1 MEVFAVFSSVSGHSA
16 SGSAMPA
23 PVTPAMFFRGNTL
36 KYTYEFSFKF
46 YSLGEKK
53 QGK

>member
-1 MEVFAVFSSVSGHSA
+1 MGVCAVFSSVSGHSA
-16 SGSAMPA
+16 SGSALPA
-23 PVTPAMFFRGNTL
+23 PVAPALFVRGNTL
-36 KYTYEFSFKF
+36 KFTYEFPFKF

>member
-1 MEVFAVFSSVSGHSA
+1 MGVCAVFSSVSGHSA

-23 PVTPAMFFRGNTL
+23 PVAPALFFRGNTL
-36 KYTYEFSFKF
+36 KYIYEFYIKF
-46 YSLGEKK
+46 YSIAEKK